1 MIEYIIYNYMEVG
14 RLPKKKSGFFRKL
27 QWKLILIF
35 MLLIVSVVLITGTFL
50 LSNVS
55 SFYLQRFEKQM
66 TNAFEAGVAKSLKE
80 ASGEVNPNES
90 LEERMRAF
98 STSRFG
104 ISDNRDYYILDG
116 KNAKIISTSAQ
127 TLDNPQLSENLIAAM
142 AGKVGNKVSVGLS
155 YMDYAY
161 PIQEGEKVNYIIYIT
176 DNKQEVNDVLFKM
189 FSVIAQAVLL
199 SALIAFLLG
208 IFLSRTITVPITNL
222 TNKAGKMAEGD
233 FDTVI
238 EVKSDDEIGTLT
250 NTFNTM
256 ASRLKR
262 TLYDISS
269 ERDKISVILKNL
281 ADGVMAFDLTK
292 EALHINPAAEK
303 MLGINARKNHTFDSI
318 FEKYSIPVTFEQI
331 LSDDEEIEKS
341 CVIQIGDNVIAAHF
355 APYKTEYK
363 KSDGVVVALQDITKQ
378 QRLDQS
384 RRAFVADVS
393 HELRTPLTNIK
404 SYSETLLEADIDDE
418 ETKTN
423 FLKVI
428 DSEADRMT
436 RLVKDLLTLSQ
447 LDHSKQHLKLEN
459 FNIGALVEN
468 IVNTMSIDAK
478 KRRQIL
484 TYVKGG
490 NTDLVFADKDR
501 INQVVVNI
509 VSNALKYTPEG
520 GNITVVSG
528 QQEQSAYIK
537 ISDTGMGI
545 PEKDLP
551 HIFDRFYRV
560 DKARSRKMGGTGLG
574 LAIAKEIIEAHEGT
588 ISIDSVYQKGTTVTI
603 KLPLACERMEE
614 NE

>member
-1 MIEYIIYNYMEVG
+1 MARRKG
-14 RLPKKKSGFFRKL
+14 GFFRKL
-27 QWKLILIF
+27 QWRLILIF
-35 MLLIVSVVLITGTFL
+35 MLLIVSVVVITGTFL
-50 LSNVS
+50 LSNIS
-55 SFYLQRFEKQM
+55 AFYLQRFETQM
-66 TNAFEAGVAKSLKE
+66 ETAFEAGVGKSLKE
-80 ASGEVNPNES
+80 AASEGDAQVS

-98 STSRFG
+98 STSRLG
-104 ISDNRDYYILDG
+104 INENRNYYILKGDD
-116 KNAKIISTSAQ
+116 ATVISSSAQ
-127 TLDNPQLSENLIAAM
+127 SLTSPELSENLISAM
-142 AGKVGNKVSVGLS
+142 AGKKGNKISVGLS

-161 PIQEGEKVNYIIYIT
+161 PIVMNEKVEYIIYIQ
-176 DNKQEVNDVLFKM
+176 DNKQEVNDILFKM

-208 IFLSRTITVPITNL
+208 IFLSRTITVPISRL

-256 ASRLKR
+256 ASRLKS

-281 ADGVMAFDLTK
+281 ADGVMAFDAER
-292 EALHINPAAEK
+292 EALHINPTAEK
-303 MLGINARKNHTFDSI
+303 MLGIDARKKHTFDSI
-318 FEKYSIPVTFEQI
+318 FEKYAIPVTFEQA
-331 LSDDEEIEKS
+331 LSDDEQAEKS
-341 CVIQIGDNVIAAHF
+341 CVLEIGDSVIALHF

-363 KSDGVVVALQDITKQ
+363 KADGVVVALQDITKQ
-378 QRLDQS
+378 QRLDDS

-404 SYSETLLEADIDDE
+404 SYSETLLDADIDDE
-418 ETKTN
+418 ATRTS

-436 RLVKDLLTLSQ
+436 RLVKDLLALSQ
-447 LDHSKQHLKLEN
+447 LDHSKQHLKPESFSL
-459 FNIGALVEN
+459 GVLVEN
-468 IVNTMSIDAK
+468 IVNTMSMDAK
-478 KRRQIL
+478 KHGQIL
-484 TYVKGG
+484 TYVRGG
-490 NTDLVFADKDR
+490 DTDVVFADKDR

-528 QQEQSAYIK
+528 QQEHNAYIK

-574 LAIAKEIIEAHEGT
+574 LAIAKEIIEAHEGS
-588 ISIDSVYQKGTTVTI
+588 ISIESVYGEGTTVTI
-603 KLPLACERMEE
+603 KLPIEQTERMESDE
-614 NE
+614 

>member
-1 MIEYIIYNYMEVG
+1 MEVEG
-14 RLPKKKSGFFRKL
+14 LPRKKGGFFRKL

-50 LSNVS
+50 LSNIS
-55 SFYLQRFEKQM
+55 AFYLQRFETQM
-66 TNAFEAGVAKSLKE
+66 TNAFEAGVAKSLKDAAGDAQPE
-80 ASGEVNPNES
+80 ES
-90 LEERMRAF
+90 LDERMRAF

-104 ISDNRDYYILDG
+104 INDNRDYYILNGAD
-116 KNAKIISTSAQ
+116 AKVISTSAQ
-127 TLDNPQLSENLIAAM
+127 TLESPELTENLISAM
-142 AGKVGNKVSVGLS
+142 AGKVGNKVLVGLS

-161 PIQEGEKVNYIIYIT
+161 PIKNGDEVNYIIYIT

-189 FSVIAQAVLL
+189 FTVIAQAVFL

-208 IFLSRTITVPITNL
+208 IFLSRTITVPITHL

-250 NTFNTM
+250 TTFNTM

-281 ADGVMAFDLTK
+281 ADGVMAFDLSK
-292 EALHINPAAEK
+292 EALHINPTAEK
-303 MLGINARKNHTFDSI
+303 MLGINARQKHTFDSI

-331 LSDDEEIEKS
+331 LSDEEIDKS
-341 CVIQIGDNVIAAHF
+341 CVLQIGDNVIAAHF
-355 APYKTEYK
+355 APYRTEYK

-378 QRLDQS
+378 QRLDDS

-418 ETKTN
+418 ATKTS

-447 LDHSKQHLKLEN
+447 LDHSKQHLKLES
-459 FNIGALVEN
+459 FSLGALVET

-484 TYVKGG
+484 TYVRGG
-490 NTDLVFADKDR
+490 GTDFVYADKDR

-528 QQEQSAYIK
+528 QQEQSVYIK

-574 LAIAKEIIEAHEGT
+574 LAIAKEIIEAHDGT
-588 ISIDSVYQKGTTVTI
+588 ISIDSIYQSGTTVTI
-603 KLPLACERMEE
+603 KLPIETERTEE

>member
-1 MIEYIIYNYMEVG
+1 MQ
-14 RLPKKKSGFFRKL
+14 RKKSGFFRKL

-55 SFYLQRFEKQM
+55 SFYLKRFETQI
-66 TNAFEAGVAKSLKE
+66 TGAFEAGAAKSLKE
-80 ASGEVNPNES
+80 AAKEEKPEES
-90 LEERMRAF
+90 LEEIMRAF

-116 KNAKIISTSAQ
+116 KDAKIISSSAQ
-127 TLDNPQLSENLIAAM
+127 TIGNIELTENLIAAM
-142 AGKVGNKVSVGLS
+142 AGKVGNKVSLGLR

-161 PIQEGEKVNYIIYIT
+161 PITNGEEVKYIIYIT

-189 FSVIAQAVLL
+189 FTVIAQAVLL

-208 IFLSRTITVPITNL
+208 IFLSRTITVPITHL

-256 ASRLKR
+256 ALRLKR

-281 ADGVMAFDLTK
+281 ADGVMAFDLNK
-292 EALHINPAAEK
+292 EALHINPTAEK
-303 MLGINARKNHTFDSI
+303 MLGINARKKHTFDSI

-341 CVIQIGDNVIAAHF
+341 CVIQIGENVIAAHF

-378 QRLDQS
+378 QQLDDS

-404 SYSETLLEADIDDE
+404 SYSETLLDADIDDE
-418 ETKTN
+418 ATRTS

-447 LDHSKQHLKLEN
+447 LDHSKQHLKLES
-459 FNIGALVEN
+459 FSLGTLVES
-468 IVNTMSIDAK
+468 IVNTMSMDAK

-490 NTDLVFADKDR
+490 GTDLVLADKDR

-528 QQEQSAYIK
+528 QQEQSVYVK

-588 ISIDSVYQKGTTVTI
+588 ISIDSIYQKGTTVTI
-603 KLPLACERMEE
+603 KLPVATERMEE

>member
-1 MIEYIIYNYMEVG
+1 M
-14 RLPKKKSGFFRKL
+14 PKKKGGFFRKL

-55 SFYLQRFEKQM
+55 SFYLQRFETQM
-66 TNAFEAGVAKSLKE
+66 TNAFESGVAKSLKE
-80 ASGEVNPNES
+80 ASTEERPEES

-98 STSRFG
+98 STIRFG

-116 KNAKIISTSAQ
+116 KEAKIISSSAQ
-127 TLDNPQLSENLIAAM
+127 TIGGIELTENLIASM

-155 YMDYAY
+155 YMDYEY
-161 PIQEGEKVNYIIYIT
+161 PIKKGEEVKYIIYIT

-189 FSVIAQAVLL
+189 FTVIAQAVFL
-199 SALIAFLLG
+199 SALIAFLIG
-208 IFLSRTITVPITNL
+208 IFLSRTITVPITHL

-256 ASRLKR
+256 ALRLKR

-281 ADGVMAFDLTK
+281 ADGVMAFDLNK

-303 MLGINARKNHTFDSI
+303 MLGINARKKHTFDSI

-341 CVIQIGDNVIAAHF
+341 CVLQIGENVIAAHF

-378 QRLDQS
+378 QRLDDS

-404 SYSETLLEADIDDE
+404 SYSETLLDADIDDE
-418 ETKTN
+418 ATRTS

-447 LDHSKQHLKLEN
+447 LDHSKQHLKLES
-459 FNIGALVEN
+459 FSLGALAEN
-468 IVNTMSIDAK
+468 IVNTMSMDAK

-490 NTDLVFADKDR
+490 GTDFVFADKDR
-501 INQVVVNI
+501 ISQVVVNI

-528 QQEQSAYIK
+528 QQEQSVYVK
-537 ISDTGMGI
+537 ISDAGMGI

-588 ISIDSVYQKGTTVTI
+588 ISIDSIYQKGTTVTI
-603 KLPLACERMEE
+603 KLPIETERMEE

>member
-1 MIEYIIYNYMEVG
+1 M
-14 RLPKKKSGFFRKL
+14 PKKKSGFFRKL

-603 KLPLACERMEE
+603 KLPLAYERMEE